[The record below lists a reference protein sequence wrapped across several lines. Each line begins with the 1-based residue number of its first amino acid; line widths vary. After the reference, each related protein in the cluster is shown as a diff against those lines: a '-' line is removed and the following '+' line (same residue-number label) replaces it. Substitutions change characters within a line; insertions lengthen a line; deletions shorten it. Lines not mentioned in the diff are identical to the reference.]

1 MSEGVYVS
9 LNSFKGLIMDC
20 FISPI
25 PFLVVYLHFDF
36 PFFFSVLV
44 EIESSREEGKV
55 EGMIYF
61 KSRDRDF
68 IVSQIELIDGNKYIV
83 ECLKQYRLR
92 ANSQLSALVFTI

>member
-9 LNSFKGLIMDC
+9 LYSFKGLIMDC

-44 EIESSREEGKV
+44 ESSREEGKV

-61 KSRDRDF
+61 KSRDRDL
-68 IVSQIELIDGNKYIV
+68 IVSQIELISGNKYIV